1 MNKTEHSDD
10 LNRRD
15 FLRGGSFATLMML
28 LGGVPIRAAEDASAG
43 GQPARA
49 KSQPQPVKL
58 GLIGC
63 GQWGR
68 DILEALAG
76 IPHGPVVAICETF
89 PAWLNRAGRLV
100 PDAKKHTDYRQLLAQ
115 EDVEAVI
122 VATPTHLHRQ
132 IVLDAFEAGKHVYC
146 EVPLAHTVE
155 DARAIATAARDH
167 LKLNFQAGLQQR
179 SDPQLHHLLTFI
191 RTGVLGREVKV
202 RSQWHKKQSWRRA
215 SATPE
220 REREL
225 NWRLDKSLSTGL
237 IGELGIHQLDLAAW
251 FLRDQPLAVTG
262 FGATIRW
269 DDGRQVP
276 DTVQAILEF
285 PRGTTANF
293 EGSLATSFDGSYDL
307 FYGSDSTIMLR
318 ERRAWMFK
326 EADAPLLGWEV
337 YARKEVFYKESG
349 IVLGAN
355 ATKLAAQGE
364 KPTQDTFIDPETQLQ
379 HALKAFL
386 SNCHLTKTSVEDFAA
401 VYDANDTNALREYL
415 HELAGSR
422 APAAGYQEGF
432 EATVAALKA
441 NEAILKG
448 QRVPLRKEMFA
459 LA

>member
-43 GQPARA
+43 GQAAPA
-49 KSQPQPVKL
+49 KSQPPPVKL

-68 DILEALAG
+68 DILEALAA

-100 PDAKKHTDYRQLLAQ
+100 PDAKKHSDYRQLLAQ

-132 IVLDAFEAGKHVYC
+132 IVLEAFEAGKHVYC
-146 EVPLAHTVE
+146 EVPLAHTIE

-167 LKLNFQAGLQQR
+167 LKLNFQAGLQHR

-237 IGELGIHQLDLAAW
+237 VGELGIHQIDLATW

-276 DTVQAILEF
+276 DTVQAIFEF
-285 PRGTTANF
+285 PRGTTTNF
-293 EGSLATSFDGSYDL
+293 EGSLAASFDGSYDL

-355 ATKLAAQGE
+355 ATKLAAQGD
-364 KPTQDTFIDPETQLQ
+364 KPTQDTVIDPETQLQ

-386 SNCHLTKTSVEDFAA
+386 TNCHLTKTSVEDFAA
-401 VYDANDTNALREYL
+401 VYDASDTNALREYL
-415 HELAGSR
+415 HELASSR

-448 QRVPLRKEMFA
+448 QRVPFRKEMFA